1 MDSPDPRLARAD
13 AFLLAGELADALEAL
28 DSYLADHPAD
38 GDVLRL
44 RAAVLL
50 RLPGDDSAWAALDD
64 LAAMRARTAEDEIAR
79 VRALRRLNEDTAAH
93 EALFDAFERTADPRL
108 ADLLLT
114 SLYDRHEIAPAWG
127 VLAALPE
134 TALWLRWRGDFALL
148 AGDAAAAVDAFSMAL
163 SRLDTLHP
171 NDVIA
176 NQRGQLLLRRAEA
189 YRLQGE
195 TSLAVADTRAA
206 RRLLPAEQRGVQDR

>member
-1 MDSPDPRLARAD
+1 
-13 AFLLAGELADALEAL
+13 
-28 DSYLADHPAD
+28 
-38 GDVLRL
+38 
-44 RAAVLL
+44 
-50 RLPGDDSAWAALDD
+50 
-64 LAAMRARTAEDEIAR
+64 
-79 VRALRRLNEDTAAH
+79 
-93 EALFDAFERTADPRL
+93 
-108 ADLLLT
+108 
-114 SLYDRHEIAPAWG
+114 

>member
-28 DSYLADHPAD
+28 DSYLSDHPAD

-50 RLPGDDSAWAALDD
+50 RLPGDDAAWAALDD

-114 SLYDRHEIAPAWG
+114 SLYERHEIAPAEE

-148 AGDAAAAVDAFSMAL
+148 AGDAAGAVDAFSAAL
-163 SRLDTLHP
+163 TRLETLTP
-171 NDVIA
+171 NDMIT

-195 TSLAVADTRAA
+195 TSLAAADTEAA
-206 RRLLPAEQRGVQDR
+206 RRLLPAEQRGV